1 MGQLEKGIRN
11 CTKSIEH
18 STRSSTQSPTGS
30 SSIAG
35 LKTPL
40 TTFLTMK
47 RTMTLYWT
55 SKGTHWTRAPNRLR
69 ISEFTQNFWV
79 FSFYIADFWQTFW
92 VIRENGSNWSNL
104 RLKMSFFALGRL
116 KNHKV
121 PHLHPNSTMFMPLN
135 RLQLKIYAFSGK
147 FNVCSKRVLLSW
159 IKICSDFTLHTQIF
173 TQKYRSWLRFFS
185 EFLSKKL
192 TAGGSAFDHCKVVFS
207 WGKIRQNRFSP
218 NPLISRFW
226 TLGFSI
232 STLSYANFKKI
243 HRDKFNESRSMFL
256 PIVRAKFLK

>member
-1 MGQLEKGIRN
+1 MKETMGQLEKGIRN

-92 VIRENGSNWSNL
+92 VIWENGSSWSNL
-104 RLKMSFFALGRL
+104 RLKMSVSALGRL
-116 KNHKV
+116 KNHK
-121 PHLHPNSTMFMPLN
+121 
-135 RLQLKIYAFSGK
+135 
-147 FNVCSKRVLLSW
+147 
-159 IKICSDFTLHTQIF
+159 IF
-173 TQKYRSWLRFFS
+173 TQKYRRWLRFYK
-185 EFLSKKL
+185 EFLRKKL
-192 TAGGSAFDHCKVVFS
+192 AGRGSACRSSCVCT
-207 WGKIRQNRFSP
+207 NA
-218 NPLISRFW
+218 
-226 TLGFSI
+226 SI
-232 STLSYANFKKI
+232 S
-243 HRDKFNESRSMFL
+243 FL
-256 PIVRAKFLK
+256 F